1 MKRTILLAACVLFAV
16 AALAGSVAWALQQ
29 QGGEGREGGGMDPAM
44 MAKWTEFM
52 TPGPAHEVL
61 NQKIGKWSMVVK
73 AFEPGAAEPTE
84 STATTEAK
92 WILGGRYVEDH
103 TEGSFMGMP
112 FRGMGLTGYDNL
124 KKKYVG
130 MWIDNMGTGLLLAE
144 GDYDAATKTFTYASQ
159 GPDVMAG
166 EYVPMRSVEKIISA
180 DHWIMQ
186 MFRPGPDGE
195 EYMSMEMH
203 YTRQK

>member
-1 MKRTILLAACVLFAV
+1 MKRTILLGVCVLFCV

-29 QGGEGREGGGMDPAM
+29 QGDEGQEGGMDPAM
-44 MAKWTEFM
+44 MAKWEEFM

-73 AFEPGAAEPTE
+73 MFEPGAPAPME

-92 WILGGRYVEDH
+92 WILDGRYVEDH

-112 FRGMGLTGYDNL
+112 FRGLGLCGYDNL

-130 MWIDNMGTGLLLAE
+130 VWLDNMGTGLMLAE

-166 EYVPMRSVEKIISA
+166 EYVPMRSVEKIVDA
-180 DHWIMQ
+180 DHWTMQ
-186 MFRPGPDGE
+186 MFQPGPDGE
-195 EYMSMEMH
+195 EYMCMEMH